1 MRSLAFLLV
10 LIAGVVLLILG
21 INSSGA
27 LDRGLQDI
35 FDQTPAPR
43 SLPFLIIG
51 VLCLI
56 YGGVGSLFSR
66 K

>member
-1 MRSLAFLLV
+1 MRPLASILV
-10 LIAGVVLLILG
+10 LAAGVVLLILG

-27 LDRGLQDI
+27 LESGLGNI
-35 FDQTPAPR
+35 FDQTPDTR
-43 SLPFLIIG
+43 SLVLLIVG

-56 YGGVGSLFSR
+56 YGGVATLFSR